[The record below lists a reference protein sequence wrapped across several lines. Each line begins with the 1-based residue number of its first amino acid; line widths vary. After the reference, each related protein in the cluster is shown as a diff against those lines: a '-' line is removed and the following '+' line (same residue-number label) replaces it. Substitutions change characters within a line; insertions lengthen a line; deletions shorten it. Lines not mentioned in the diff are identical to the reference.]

1 MDKRDNLD
9 WRDRSSVA
17 GDVVSFRYTEPS
29 IESGF
34 EEVFVWDVDKT
45 YLDTRWASLGDLWR
59 TVMERAFQKKNVPGT
74 GTLLRSLA
82 DDWKTLRR
90 ESVFPVYFI
99 TASPPQMESRI
110 REKLELD
117 DVHPVGMFFKDNLRN
132 LRPGRLWR
140 LTKQIGYKI
149 QALLQLRLHLRPSV
163 RQILW
168 GDDSES
174 DAIIYSIYSDICA
187 RRMTDRALQ
196 DLLGQLQV
204 TGEQLDVILD
214 LQERIEPSDPVEKI
228 YINLATDTD
237 PEYYLKFGRRLFPSV
252 DAFQTGLDL
261 FQDRRLGLESLLSV
275 ARDLRLN
282 YGFERERFEA
292 GLDDLIRRQVLGLEA
307 LNELRQPLEQAGFL
321 AAGWEPSIDPR
332 PIIEKRAST
341 VLRLDG
347 VHEPWVPS
355 AIDYLVEHR

>member
-1 MDKRDNLD
+1 
-9 WRDRSSVA
+9 
-17 GDVVSFRYTEPS
+17 
-29 IESGF
+29 
-34 EEVFVWDVDKT
+34 
-45 YLDTRWASLGDLWR
+45 
-59 TVMERAFQKKNVPGT
+59 
-74 GTLLRSLA
+74 
-82 DDWKTLRR
+82 
-90 ESVFPVYFI
+90 
-99 TASPPQMESRI
+99 
-110 REKLELD
+110 
-117 DVHPVGMFFKDNLRN
+117 
-132 LRPGRLWR
+132 
-140 LTKQIGYKI
+140 
-149 QALLQLRLHLRPSV
+149 
-163 RQILW
+163 
-168 GDDSES
+168 
-174 DAIIYSIYSDICA
+174 
-187 RRMTDRALQ
+187 MTDRALQ